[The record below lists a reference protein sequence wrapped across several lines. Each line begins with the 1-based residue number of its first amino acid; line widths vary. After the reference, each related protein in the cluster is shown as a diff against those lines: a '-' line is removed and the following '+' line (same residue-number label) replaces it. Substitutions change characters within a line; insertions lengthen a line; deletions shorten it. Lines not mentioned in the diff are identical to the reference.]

1 MPFYENSTCIQSAKY
16 VATFNGA
23 NYSKGM
29 GSNGGFKIE
38 VATLC
43 MQHAAVYIV
52 LASQDARLPTLS
64 LLYIRDEDS

>member
-1 MPFYENSTCIQSAKY
+1 MKIARAYKVPGLLLLLMEQTIQ
-16 VATFNGA
+16 
-23 NYSKGM
+23 M
-29 GSNGGFKIE
+29 GWVQMVVFKIE

-43 MQHAAVYIV
+43 MQHAAVYIT